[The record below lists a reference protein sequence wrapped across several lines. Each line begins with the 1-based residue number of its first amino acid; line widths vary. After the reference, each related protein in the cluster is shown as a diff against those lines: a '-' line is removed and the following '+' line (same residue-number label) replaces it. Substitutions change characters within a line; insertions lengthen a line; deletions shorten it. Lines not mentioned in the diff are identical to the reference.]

1 MNQLFNTL
9 SNKQEELIVDDIEDL
24 SSKDIREYF
33 LAEGILKDKTNK
45 RQEDMMYDGVECQQA
60 FYILDKASCFRK

>member
-1 MNQLFNTL
+1 MKKKAMNQLFNTL

-45 RQEDMMYDGVECQQA
+45 RQEDMMYDGVEC
-60 FYILDKASCFRK
+60 

>member
-45 RQEDMMYDGVECQQA
+45 RQEDMMYDGVEC
-60 FYILDKASCFRK
+60 